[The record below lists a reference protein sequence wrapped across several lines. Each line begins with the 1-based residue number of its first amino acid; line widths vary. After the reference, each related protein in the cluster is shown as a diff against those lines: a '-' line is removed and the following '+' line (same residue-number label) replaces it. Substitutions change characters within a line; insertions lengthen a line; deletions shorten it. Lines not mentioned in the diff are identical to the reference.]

1 MRSDLQLIAADIDAY
16 LDAHQHKGLLRFI
29 TCGSVD
35 DGKSTLIGRMLYEAH
50 QVFDDHLSA
59 LAKDSRTSGTQGD
72 EMDFALLLD
81 GLAAEREQGITID
94 VAYRFFSTE
103 RRKFIVADTPGHEQY
118 TRNMV
123 TGASGADLAVILVDA
138 RHGVLTQTKRHSF
151 LVSLLGIRHVVLA
164 VNKMDLVDFDES
176 VFDRIVSDYRSFIGT
191 LNIADVTPIAMS
203 ALHGENLVTRSAAM
217 PWFTGPTLFEH
228 LETIEIQRPRNSAF
242 RMAVQW
248 VNRPNLDFRGFSG
261 QIVGGF
267 IRPGDAITVLPS
279 GQTSTVSRVVTMDG
293 DLAVAESGQA
303 VTLTFNDEIDASR
316 GDLIV
321 GEGPLPTLTNH
332 IDAHLVWMHE
342 TPMTAGRRYL
352 VKIGARTVGARIEQ
366 PRFRVNVNTLEHE
379 ATTTLALNEIGQ
391 CGVRF
396 DRQIAVDNYADDQAL
411 GSFIIIDPE
420 TDATVGAG
428 MVIAPV
434 QRPANVHW
442 QSTTVDAAL
451 RAALNNH
458 APGVIWLTGLSGS
471 GKSTIAN
478 ALERRLHHLGVR
490 TYVLDGDNLRHGLNA
505 DLGFSDAD
513 RNENIRRA
521 SEVAALMADAGL
533 VVICALI
540 SPFAADRDQARA
552 RLPQG
557 AFLEIHVHAPLAV
570 AESRDPKGLYRR
582 ARAGELPHFTGIDS
596 PYEAPTAAD
605 LVLDTS
611 ELSIEAATDALLERI
626 RPWIDSPIDL
636 TR

>member
-16 LDAHQHKGLLRFI
+16 LEDHQHKGLLRFI

-164 VNKMDLVDFDES
+164 VNKMDLVNFDQS
-176 VFDRIVSDYRSFIGT
+176 VFDSVVTDYQSFIST
-191 LNIADVTPIAMS
+191 LGITDVTPIAIS
-203 ALHGENLVTRSAAM
+203 ALNGDNLVMRSKAM
-217 PWFTGPTLFEH
+217 PWFTGPTLFEY
-228 LETIEIQRPRNSAF
+228 LETVEIQRPQSNTF
-242 RMAVQW
+242 RMSVQW
-248 VNRPNLDFRGFSG
+248 VNRPNLDFRGVSG
-261 QIVGGF
+261 QIVGGSV
-267 IRPGDAITVLPS
+267 RPGDAITVLPS
-279 GQTSTVSRVVTMDG
+279 GQSSTVTRVVTMDG
-293 DLAVAESGQA
+293 DLEVGQSGQA
-303 VTLTFNDEIDASR
+303 VTLTFADEIDASR
-316 GDLIV
+316 GDIIA
-321 GEGPLPTLTNH
+321 GDGPQPSLTNH
-332 IDAHLVWMHE
+332 VDAHLVWMHD
-342 TPMTAGRRYL
+342 TPMLAGRRYL
-352 VKIGARTVGARIEQ
+352 VKIGTRTVGARIEQ
-366 PRFRVNVNTLEHE
+366 PRFRVNVNTLEQE
-379 ATTTLALNEIGQ
+379 AATNLSLNEIGQ

-396 DRQIAVDNYADDQAL
+396 DREMVVENYATDRAL
-411 GSFIIIDPE
+411 GSFIVIDPE

-434 QRPANVHW
+434 HRPADVHW
-442 QSTTVDAAL
+442 QSTNLDAAH
-451 RAALNNH
+451 RAALNH
-458 APGVIWLTGLSGS
+458 HRPGVIWLTGLSGS

-478 ALERRLHHLGVR
+478 ALERRLHQRGVR

-505 DLGFSDAD
+505 DLGFSEAD
-513 RNENIRRA
+513 RSENIRRA

-540 SPFAADRDQARA
+540 SPFVADRDRARA
-552 RLPQG
+552 RIPSG
-557 AFLEIHVHAPLAV
+557 SFLEVYVDTPLAV
-570 AESRDPKGLYRR
+570 AETRDPKGLYRR
-582 ARAGELPHFTGIDS
+582 ARAGELSNFTGIDS
-596 PYEAPTAAD
+596 PYEVPTNPE
-605 LVLDTS
+605 VILDTNNQ
-611 ELSIEAATDALLERI
+611 SIDEATDVLFDRI
-626 RPWIDSPIDL
+626 RNWFE
-636 TR
+636 